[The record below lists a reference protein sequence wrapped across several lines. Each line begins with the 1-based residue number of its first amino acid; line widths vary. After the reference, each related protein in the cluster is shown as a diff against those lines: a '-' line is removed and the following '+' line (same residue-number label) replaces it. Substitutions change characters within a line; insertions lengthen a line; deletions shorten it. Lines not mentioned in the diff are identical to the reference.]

1 MLQATNTKNQQQQQS
16 PNKQNHELS
25 ACGLSL
31 HLQVFVQMEA
41 FRIIGSN
48 NAVLEYIFQMP
59 F

>member
-1 MLQATNTKNQQQQQS
+1 MLQATNTKNQQQQS

-25 ACGLSL
+25 AYWLSL
-31 HLQVFVQMEA
+31 HLQVFVQMEG